1 MLLSRTER
9 LAHPFSSNREEQVN
23 RGGRRTGGDD
33 KILPPKSSEI
43 QKNNKVVG
51 RTGAAKHTSQH
62 QNTLNTIYLIKCLI
76 QEDVKNK
83 VINNVKNCG
92 KMALY
97 FLSLVTRNAGGFF
110 KMCYYIILIS
120 GPNVNYQIIKTEPSK
135 TTRLRI
141 FIFEKSQH
149 GLIQ

>member
-1 MLLSRTER
+1 M
-9 LAHPFSSNREEQVN
+9 
-23 RGGRRTGGDD
+23 
-33 KILPPKSSEI
+33 
-43 QKNNKVVG
+43 
-51 RTGAAKHTSQH
+51 
-62 QNTLNTIYLIKCLI
+62 
-76 QEDVKNK
+76 KNK

-141 FIFEKSQH
+141 FIFEKS
-149 GLIQ
+149 